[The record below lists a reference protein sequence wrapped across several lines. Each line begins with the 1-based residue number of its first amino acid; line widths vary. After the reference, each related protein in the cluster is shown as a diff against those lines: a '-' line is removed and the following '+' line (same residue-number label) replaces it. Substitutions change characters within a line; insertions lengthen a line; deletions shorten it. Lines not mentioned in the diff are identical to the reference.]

1 MLIPC
6 LLKSLINIQFPLQF
20 PSCNFFS
27 PIPFNMPHKKPLIIN
42 KPSLHLESTLAPSK
56 KPPTHSHPS
65 SMPHKNPPTIDK
77 LPSSSKSTMAPA
89 QKPPTHSHPSLT
101 RTQPT
106 KSPAT
111 PSYMIVNSLLLFHI
125 FLDPNM
131 FQTYTPGCK
140 THTTPYGNTLVI
152 KGTGTVI
159 VHLATKGSLFNVSL
173 DECWHVLASSNN
185 FYSCLH
191 LISKGSQVMIA
202 SQSPCLLIAHKQCLF
217 KLKLPKYF
225 LLS

>member
-1 MLIPC
+1 
-6 LLKSLINIQFPLQF
+6 
-20 PSCNFFS
+20 
-27 PIPFNMPHKKPLIIN
+27 MPHKKPLIIN

-56 KPPTHSHPS
+56 KPPIHSCPS

-77 LPSSSKSTMAPA
+77 PPSHSKSTMAPA
-89 QKPPTHSHPSLT
+89 QRPPTHSHPSLT

-111 PSYMIVNSLLLFHI
+111 PSYMIVDSLLPFHI

-159 VHLATKGSLFNVSL
+159 VHLAAEGCLFNVSL
-173 DECWHVLASSNN
+173 DECWHVPASSNN

-191 LISKGSQVMIA
+191 CQHEYVIHLGFTGLVQKRDGLFQLFIGIQIAKIGLDLIPLIFKYKGSRAIRYK
-202 SQSPCLLIAHKQCLF
+202 I
-217 KLKLPKYF
+217 
-225 LLS
+225 